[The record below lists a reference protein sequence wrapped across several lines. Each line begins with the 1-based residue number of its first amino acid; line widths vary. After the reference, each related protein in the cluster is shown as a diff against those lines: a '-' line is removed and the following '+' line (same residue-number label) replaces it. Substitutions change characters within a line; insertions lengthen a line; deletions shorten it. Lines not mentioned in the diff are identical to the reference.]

1 MTTTASYESFP
12 LAPPPDS
19 PSLPASSATDPS
31 PFARLRRFLAGAG
44 GTGAAPP
51 QDAAAPAP
59 LEPQQGPPASQA
71 PPSPADALRYPTAR
85 QALESALGAGA
96 GASSAPTPPGGGG
109 TTAPASR
116 AVSRSRSRD
125 PAAAS
130 PSPAHSSSS
139 PSRTSHPGPHPHP
152 YPPSRTRTRSR
163 PPPSSPSSR
172 SRTRS
177 HPHAPPD
184 RDHAPH
190 PTQPN
195 ERFVRPLRLSGAPRP
210 SVRVSLQQAE
220 TSGILSSSVGASSVG
235 GGGGGGAAGDVDS
248 PTLSEGYFAAS
259 VGAGAGGPGAGS
271 GWASGSDAPGPPFLA
286 ASSAGGS
293 AGGGGGGDVRKRRLS
308 IPNLGASF
316 PGFKRGRSTA
326 GGAGGGGG
334 GGAGGSDEDDDARSV
349 VSAGTGGGYRSSPTA
364 YELMRRLRGEGL
376 SKTYWIKDESA
387 RECFQ
392 CQSTFTTFRRKHHCR
407 ICGQIFCINCASHI
421 LPRLGHLERVR
432 VCDGCRP
439 TALKHESSSA
449 SSSRPFDDGASAY
462 RYRAQSQSQL
472 LARDEHALAQA
483 RALYRPP
490 SASGLSGAA
499 AGAPAPYYHRH
510 HSRLSTSSLPDIDDD
525 DGRLS
530 RASSGRMRS
539 PIFEEGEREA
549 EPPPRSPKS
558 SIAHKQLEQQ
568 QAAAAAQAAGAGG
581 GGGGETQGAGSAG
594 DGAKALPASAA
605 DGERAPVDPSSVA
618 LHSPALSAAAPFRR
632 ELGDEEHETADEAG
646 GSDDE
651 GGKNGSAL
659 LLRPPQQGLGL
670 DLDGRGGGFGDLD
683 GARAPSSPHI
693 RIDSSRPGS
702 TTFPPDS
709 PFLPRL
715 DRSMSRISGHLVPR
729 LPDESFG
736 DAFLGAID
744 PDVYHA
750 DAFRAA
756 EAVDIPLSPAA
767 LAHIRRM
774 IAQSLAREQ
783 VPHAAA
789 WEPELERLLFD
800 VADRLATLDEADLAS
815 GGPLD
820 VHAHVRVKRIPG
832 GRPRDSEF
840 VNGVVFTK
848 NVMHKKM
855 ARELTNP
862 KVMLLSFPL
871 DFLRADGKYLD
882 LDTVL
887 RQEKE
892 YLQNVVARI
901 QNHFPQII
909 LVERNVSSRAL
920 ELLRDLRDVAVAR
933 HVKRVALDAVARSF
947 GAEVVPSPHALLDSK
962 VGRCAR
968 FRVQTFVHPLI
979 PGGRK
984 TLLRFEGSTGGDRQ
998 TGCTLVLRGASMDDL
1013 AKVKRI
1019 VNMLVLV
1026 VYNAK
1031 LEGYLLHDQRIE
1043 VLPPIPSS
1051 SPPTSTATSPAARSP
1066 RKPAEHVAPLDEKA
1080 PVDVDEDT
1088 TETLPPPP
1096 PPPPAARASTTTARI
1111 SATLAPYQKTAL
1123 SGSPLVHYPPP
1134 YPLARMAAEDRRVR
1148 EMREMRDKEET
1159 MRILVEEEQAATAS
1173 TVGGSSIMS
1182 GSSMSSISASSSSAA
1197 LDMLGGAGGEASL
1210 SYDSLSS
1217 LGSVLGSGPF
1227 ESGFALHGG
1236 GRDTSPH
1243 QQPHRAELAVLQQPE
1258 ELARQSQFADAE
1270 EEHALHLAAWE
1281 AYHRA
1286 HEDSFDPHDFQQLFV
1301 LESLVQVSP
1310 RGEPVRLCRPPEVH
1324 SIAFYGEG
1332 DTTIGQYLKF
1342 ADGALRS
1349 GEPCPSP
1356 SCHES
1361 LRNHRRIFVHD
1372 GHVLHVSWEPWNND
1386 VLRGA
1391 VGMSTECR
1399 HVGCRCGGR
1408 LVRAATETIRL
1419 SFGKFLELSFYSSH
1433 RLACADDGC
1442 GHDGQLE
1449 HVRHWHYG
1457 GVRVAI
1463 RIDKVD
1469 LRDVVAPPRNVKVRP
1484 DRQLELRNA
1493 EYQQVLRR
1501 SEAFFAS
1508 VQVRVAAF
1516 KFDGIPAERVD
1527 ECKAALGDF
1536 SARCEADRK
1545 AVARLL
1551 RLAYEHAH
1559 DSNGTEMTT
1568 VRRALQEKSH
1578 AFDAEW
1584 ASFVK
1589 RITPF
1594 DMQDMRRASVAQL
1607 KRYLPDGTQRGASG
1621 PLPPAIE
1628 VEEHLED
1635 GSGGASCDDNKSPD
1649 SPSAVDRERLEEGET
1664 QALRDAE
1671 VRIDPPAGSSLN
1683 SLDPLASS
1691 TATILPSLL
1700 STAVNL
1706 PRPPPLSRTNSSFR
1720 RSSFGSDFESDST
1733 ICADGEPTTVMPR
1746 TTSPFIKRRQLPAVV
1761 DETSAAESELETP
1774 IWQRRRGAGG
1784 QVASLVS
1791 AYDSGSVGGAALSR
1805 DATIKAK
1812 HGSSPARPTLRRSQT
1827 EKPPPPSRPRP
1838 KAASTFHETD
1848 SSYARIVGVSH
1859 LMAES
1864 SLSAAAARPS
1874 RIPSRKPIKTLTP
1887 GPPHESDADE
1897 LVAAAL
1903 VPGLGVST
1911 SPTSTR
1917 PSSRA
1922 SSRAPSSRSA
1932 SRATSPTATRSRS
1945 AFSRAGESTASAQRP
1960 PLKPSSSSRS
1970 TIKGKSRASAQLS
1983 ESSDAGALKPSRGIG
1998 LSRPTASTANKVTRR
2013 AVSTGTGRHVTN
2025 MRRHFENV
2033 SRQNEKQQAMRKRAR
2048 PIITSQPTVQIF
2060 ENIRDA
2066 IKEDS
2071 DDEDD
2076 DDGAGSDAESGGADD
2091 EFDDEQEPPERD
2103 DEAKLAGGGN
2113 SPGVKNAH
2121 LRLPDPT
2128 TAPSTSAPTGI
2139 SSMTMSDALARS
2151 SHGAD
2156 PAGGLLMP
2164 PPALEQHSAAEPSD
2178 SDFPSIPPS
2187 PVMPDSFTFPRMSEG
2202 ESSGA
2207 ERRSIF
2213 NAFSSLWNYRN
2224 GDFSPLAYPT
2234 LATEHVYADNPV
2246 VLRDDEPTSLI
2257 AHALSS
2263 KRYYQAFENANLP
2276 RIREGL
2282 GVASAGDEHPG
2293 EVTSF
2298 ATQHDSDVAQTI
2310 EEILRASTQRSFKLG
2325 DVELGDIS
2333 ARCTVFWVEQFEA
2346 LRRQC
2351 GCDKQFVESLSRC
2364 FKWDAAGGKSKVD
2377 FMKTLDDRFIVKQ
2390 LSRPEM
2396 EVFARFAPAYFQY
2409 MADALF
2415 QGKPTVLAKVF
2426 GIYRI
2431 SLGKEYRNVDFLV
2444 MENLFYGRQLKQIF
2458 DLKGSTRN
2466 RRADE
2471 NNPVLLDE
2479 NLLEVSL
2486 KTPFYVREESKQ
2498 FIKQAIFNDSQFL
2511 SDLNV
2516 MDYSLVVGVDAV
2528 KSELLVGIVDYI
2540 RTYTWDKRIES
2551 WVKETTFLG
2560 GASKAGG
2567 PTVITPKQ
2575 YKLRFREAID
2585 GYLLLAPTP
2594 WLDLKSLLP
2603 IQPRPDPP
2611 KADAGSS
2618 VDGLATGPAN
2628 APVPPSSAY
2637 PAPPPSDTSS
2647 IVAASLATM

>member
-44 GTGAAPP
+44 TGATNAAPAH
-51 QDAAAPAP
+51 DAAASPAP
-59 LEPQQGPPASQA
+59 QEPQQGPAA
-71 PPSPADALRYPTAR
+71 AAAADAQRYPTAR

-96 GASSAPTPPGGGG
+96 STAIAAPTPPAPPGGA
-109 TTAPASR
+109 TPTSR

-125 PAAAS
+125 PAASS
-130 PSPAHSSSS
+130 PSPGPSSSS
-139 PSRTSHPGPHPHP
+139 PSRNPHPRP
-152 YPPSRTRTRSR
+152 RTHSR
-163 PPPSSPSSR
+163 PPPPSPASSP

-177 HPHAPPD
+177 HPHA
-184 RDHAPH
+184 DHAPH
-190 PTQPN
+190 PSGAPN

-220 TSGILSSSVGASSVG
+220 TSGILSSSVGASSSIG
-235 GGGGGGAAGDVDS
+235 GGGGGVGSAPGGGAPGEVDS
-248 PTLSEGYFAAS
+248 PTLSEGYFAA
-259 VGAGAGGPGAGS
+259 GGNGG

-286 ASSAGGS
+286 ASSAGG
-293 AGGGGGGDVRKRRLS
+293 GGGGGASSSAGGDVRKRRLS

-326 GGAGGGGG
+326 GGAGGAGGG
-334 GGAGGSDEDDDARSV
+334 AAGGSDDEDDARSV
-349 VSAGTGGGYRSSPTA
+349 MSAGTGGGYRSSPTA

-449 SSSRPFDDGASAY
+449 SSSRAFDDSASAY
-462 RYRAQSQSQL
+462 RYRAHSSQSQV

-483 RALYRPP
+483 RALYRPSSS
-490 SASGLSGAA
+490 SALGSAA
-499 AGAPAPYYHRH
+499 AAPYYHRH

-525 DGRLS
+525 DDNDGRLS

-539 PIFEEGEREA
+539 PIFEEGEREV
-549 EPPPRSPKS
+549 EPPRSPKS

-568 QAAAAAQAAGAGG
+568 QQQQQQQAAQAAGAGG
-581 GGGGETQGAGSAG
+581 GEATGGAGSAG
-594 DGAKALPASAA
+594 DGAEALPAVAA
-605 DGERAPVDPSSVA
+605 EGERGPVDPSGA
-618 LHSPALSAAAPFRR
+618 GLHSPALSAAAPFRR
-632 ELGDEEHETADEAG
+632 ELGDEEHETADEAD
-646 GSDDE
+646 GSDDDE
-651 GGKNGSAL
+651 GKNGSAL
-659 LLRPPQQGLGL
+659 LLRPPTQQQGLGL

-683 GARAPSSPHI
+683 GAHAHLQSHPSPHI

-715 DRSMSRISGHLVPR
+715 DRSVSRVSGHLVPR

-736 DAFLGAID
+736 DAFLGGGID

-800 VADRLATLDEADLAS
+800 VADRLATLDEADVAS

-820 VHAHVRVKRIPG
+820 VHAHVRVKRVPG

-855 ARELTNP
+855 ARELHNP

-892 YLQNVVARI
+892 HLQNVVARI

-984 TLLRFEGSTGGDRQ
+984 TLLRFEGSTGSDRQ
-998 TGCTLVLRGASMDDL
+998 TGCTLLLRGASMDDL

-1051 SPPTSTATSPAARSP
+1051 SPTSTSPTAPSP
-1066 RKPAEHVAPLDEKA
+1066 RQPVGDLAPVA
-1080 PVDVDEDT
+1080 PVDADDDT

-1096 PPPPAARASTTTARI
+1096 PPPLAARPSSAATTTARI
-1111 SATLAPYQKTAL
+1111 SATLAPYQTAAL

-1173 TVGGSSIMS
+1173 TIGGGGGGGGTSSFAK
-1182 GSSMSSISASSSSAA
+1182 GSFVSSISASSSSAA
-1197 LDMLGGAGGEASL
+1197 LDLLGGAGGEASL

-1217 LGSVLGSGPF
+1217 LGSVLGGVPLRD
-1227 ESGFALHGG
+1227 A

-1243 QQPHRAELAVLQQPE
+1243 QPHHAELAVLQQPE

-1342 ADGALRS
+1342 ADAALRS

-1408 LVRAATETIRL
+1408 LVRAATETVRL
-1419 SFGKFLELSFYSSH
+1419 SFGKFLELSFYPSQ
-1433 RLACADDGC
+1433 RLACADDAC

-1457 GVRVAI
+1457 GIRVAI

-1508 VQVRVAAF
+1508 VQARVAAF
-1516 KFDGIPAERVD
+1516 KYDCIPVERLD

-1545 AVARLL
+1545 AIARLL
-1551 RLAYEHAH
+1551 RSAYEHAH
-1559 DSNGTEMTT
+1559 DSNGTEMTA

-1578 AFDAEW
+1578 AFDADW
-1584 ASFVK
+1584 ANFVK

-1607 KRYLPDGTQRGASG
+1607 KRYLPDGSLRGASG

-1635 GSGGASCDDNKSPD
+1635 GSSTSGDKSPD
-1649 SPSAVDRERLEEGET
+1649 SPSAGDRERLEEGQT

-1683 SLDPLASS
+1683 SLDALASS
-1691 TATILPSLL
+1691 TAATLPSPLDD
-1700 STAVNL
+1700 TANL

-1733 ICADGEPTTVMPR
+1733 ICADGEPTTVVPR

-1761 DETSAAESELETP
+1761 DETSAAESELDTP
-1774 IWQRRRGAGG
+1774 IWQRRRGPGG

-1791 AYDSGSVGGAALSR
+1791 AYDSGAVGATLSR
-1805 DATIKAK
+1805 DTTIKAK
-1812 HGSSPARPTLRRSQT
+1812 HGSSPARPSLRRSQT
-1827 EKPPPPSRPRP
+1827 EKPPPPSRPRA
-1838 KAASTFHETD
+1838 KATSTFHETD

-1874 RIPSRKPIKTLTP
+1874 RIPSRKPTKSLASSP
-1887 GPPHESDADE
+1887 SHEEDDVDE
-1897 LVAAAL
+1897 LARAL
-1903 VPGLGVST
+1903 GPGLAVST

-1922 SSRAPSSRSA
+1922 SSQAPSSRSA
-1932 SRATSPTATRSRS
+1932 SRATSPTASRPRS
-1945 AFSRAGESTASAQRP
+1945 AFSRAPDGPLSTQRP

-2013 AVSTGTGRHVTN
+2013 AVSTGTGRHVSN

-2060 ENIRDA
+2060 ENINDA

-2071 DDEDD
+2071 DDDEDD
-2076 DDGAGSDAESGGADD
+2076 NDGPGSDAESGGADD

-2103 DEAKLAGGGN
+2103 DEAKLAADGT
-2113 SPGVKNAH
+2113 SPAKSAN
-2121 LRLPDPT
+2121 LRLPEPT
-2128 TAPSTSAPTGI
+2128 TIAPSTSAPTGLA
-2139 SSMTMSDALARS
+2139 SMTMSDALARS
-2151 SHGAD
+2151 SGGAD
-2156 PAGGLLMP
+2156 PGRGLLMP
-2164 PPALEQHSAAEPSD
+2164 PTALEQHSTAEPSD
-2178 SDFPSIPPS
+2178 SDFPSVPPS

-2282 GVASAGDEHPG
+2282 GVASAGDEHPS

-2310 EEILRASTQRSFKLG
+2310 EDILRASTQRSFKLG

-2486 KTPFYVREESKQ
+2486 KSPFYVREESKQ

-2611 KADAGSS
+2611 KADTASS
-2618 VDGLATGPAN
+2618 FDDLATGVAN
-2628 APVPPSSAY
+2628 PPVPPPSTN

>member
-12 LAPPPDS
+12 LPPPPDS

-44 GTGAAPP
+44 TSSAPP
-51 QDAAAPAP
+51 QDAAAPTQQ
-59 LEPQQGPPASQA
+59 EPQQATPTSAA
-71 PPSPADALRYPTAR
+71 ADCQRYPTAR
-85 QALESALGAGA
+85 QALESALGAAA
-96 GASSAPTPPGGGG
+96 GAATPPAPPPPVPQAG
-109 TTAPASR
+109 TTPTSR

-125 PAAAS
+125 PAAS
-130 PSPAHSSSS
+130 SSSPAHSSSS
-139 PSRTSHPGPHPHP
+139 PSRTSHPHSHSH
-152 YPPSRTRTRSR
+152 SRTRSH
-163 PPPSSPSSR
+163 PPPPSPSSR

-177 HPHAPPD
+177 HPHPHAGA
-184 RDHAPH
+184 DHASH
-190 PTQPN
+190 PTAPN

-210 SVRVSLQQAE
+210 SVRVSLQQAK
-220 TSGILSSSVGASSVG
+220 TSGILSSSVGASSSVGVGSAPG
-235 GGGGGGAAGDVDS
+235 GGGGGGALAGDVDS
-248 PTLSEGYFAAS
+248 PTFSEGYFAAG
-259 VGAGAGGPGAGS
+259 VGAGAAGTGA
-271 GWASGSDAPGPPFLA
+271 GWASGSDAQGPPFLA

-293 AGGGGGGDVRKRRLS
+293 AAGGGGGDVRKRRLS

-326 GGAGGGGG
+326 GGGGAGGGGG
-334 GGAGGSDEDDDARSV
+334 GAAGASDEEDDARSV
-349 VSAGTGGGYRSSPTA
+349 MSAGTGGGYRSSPTA

-462 RYRAQSQSQL
+462 RYRAQSQSQV
-472 LARDEHALAQA
+472 LARDEQHALAQV
-483 RALYRPP
+483 RALYRPS
-490 SASGLSGAA
+490 SASGLSAA
-499 AGAPAPYYHRH
+499 AGPGTPYHHRH
-510 HSRLSTSSLPDIDDD
+510 HSRLSTSSLPDIGDDDD
-525 DGRLS
+525 DGRRS

-568 QAAAAAQAAGAGG
+568 QQQAAQAQAQAAGAGG
-581 GGGGETQGAGSAG
+581 GEAQGAGSAG
-594 DGAKALPASAA
+594 DGAEALPATAV
-605 DGERAPVDPSSVA
+605 DGERAPVDPSA
-618 LHSPALSAAAPFRR
+618 AGLHSPALSAAAPFRR

-651 GGKNGSAL
+651 EGKNGSAL

-683 GARAPSSPHI
+683 GASHPSPHI
-693 RIDSSRPGS
+693 RIDPSRPGS

-709 PFLPRL
+709 PFFPRL
-715 DRSMSRISGHLVPR
+715 DRSMSRVSGHLVPR

-736 DAFLGAID
+736 DAFLGGID

-855 ARELTNP
+855 AREMTNP

-947 GAEVVPSPHALLDSK
+947 GAEVVQSPHALLDSK

-1013 AKVKRI
+1013 GKVKRI

-1031 LEGYLLHDQRIE
+1031 LEGYLLHDERIE

-1051 SPPTSTATSPAARSP
+1051 SSPTPTSPVAQSP
-1066 RKPAEHVAPLDEKA
+1066 RKPADGLAQPAPVGPQA

-1088 TETLPPPP
+1088 TETLPLPAPPP
-1096 PPPPAARASTTTARI
+1096 LAARASSAATTTARI
-1111 SATLAPYQKTAL
+1111 SATLAPYQTAAL
-1123 SGSPLVHYPPP
+1123 SGSPLVQYPPP

-1148 EMREMRDKEET
+1148 EMREMRDKEEM

-1173 TVGGSSIMS
+1173 SVGGGSSILS
-1182 GSSMSSISASSSSAA
+1182 GSSISASSSSAA

-1217 LGSVLGSGPF
+1217 LGSVLGSAQS
-1227 ESGFALHGG
+1227 EMGFPVYHV
-1236 GRDTSPH
+1236 GRDA
-1243 QQPHRAELAVLQQPE
+1243 QQQHRAELAVLQQPE

-1342 ADGALRS
+1342 ADAALRS

-1372 GHVLHVSWEPWNND
+1372 GHVLQVSWEPWNND

-1408 LVRAATETIRL
+1408 LVRAATETVRL
-1419 SFGKFLELSFYSSH
+1419 SFGKFLELSFYPSH
-1433 RLACADDGC
+1433 RLACADDAC

-1457 GVRVAI
+1457 GIRVAI

-1516 KFDGIPAERVD
+1516 KHDCIPAERLD

-1545 AVARLL
+1545 AIARLL
-1551 RLAYEHAH
+1551 RSAYEHAH
-1559 DSNGTEMTT
+1559 DSNGTEMTA

-1594 DMQDMRRASVAQL
+1594 DMQDMRRVSVAQL

-1635 GSGGASCDDNKSPD
+1635 GSSTGDDKSPD

-1671 VRIDPPAGSSLN
+1671 VRIDPPVGSSLN

-1691 TATILPSLL
+1691 TATVMPPPI
-1700 STAVNL
+1700 STSTSL

-1733 ICADGEPTTVMPR
+1733 ICADGEPTTIQPR
-1746 TTSPFIKRRQLPAVV
+1746 TTSPFIKRRQLPAMV

-1774 IWQRRRGAGG
+1774 IWLRRRGAGG

-1791 AYDSGSVGGAALSR
+1791 AYDSGAVGGTLSR
-1805 DATIKAK
+1805 DTTIKAK
-1812 HGSSPARPTLRRSQT
+1812 HGSSPARPSLRRSQT

-1838 KAASTFHETD
+1838 KATSTFHETD

-1874 RIPSRKPIKTLTP
+1874 RIPSRKPTKSLAP
-1887 GPPHESDADE
+1887 GPPHEDDIDE
-1897 LVAAAL
+1897 LAGVL
-1903 VPGLGVST
+1903 GPGLGVST

-1932 SRATSPTATRSRS
+1932 SRATSPTASRSRS
-1945 AFSRAGESTASAQRP
+1945 AFSRAPDGSLSSRP

-1998 LSRPTASTANKVTRR
+1998 LSRPTTSTANKVTRR
-2013 AVSTGTGRHVTN
+2013 AVSTGTGRHVSN

-2033 SRQNEKQQAMRKRAR
+2033 GRQNEKQQAMRKRAR

-2071 DDEDD
+2071 DD

-2103 DEAKLAGGGN
+2103 DEAKLATDGT
-2113 SPGVKNAH
+2113 SPAKNAH
-2121 LRLPDPT
+2121 LRPPEPS

-2164 PPALEQHSAAEPSD
+2164 PPALEQHSTAEPSD

-2187 PVMPDSFTFPRMSEG
+2187 PIMPDSFTFPRMSEG

-2282 GVASAGDEHPG
+2282 GVASAGDEHTG

-2486 KTPFYVREESKQ
+2486 KNPFYVREESKQ

-2560 GASKAGG
+2560 GASKTGG

-2603 IQPRPDPP
+2603 IQPRADPP
-2611 KADAGSS
+2611 KPDAASS
-2618 VDGLATGPAN
+2618 SDVPASGAAN
-2628 APVPPSSAY
+2628 APVPPSAY

-2647 IVAASLATM
+2647 IVAASLAMAM